1 MSDTAIFN
9 PNWET
14 NNFRKDN
21 PAFMYSLETGTFTNA
36 PQMPAVVDPSMD
48 PSFYGTIHRSMVA
61 NPNNMYSISYKDLD
75 NQRSYIHGIYYNR
88 LYFLIGNA
96 IISVLTDDSD
106 FNFSDK
112 ELRHIVEDVCDRE
125 IGVSYLRNLDSLFMH
140 LNDYGINI
148 ISAPVTFMMTNAIA
162 AHIFNILS
170 FKNMRMY
177 NKKSVDE
184 INTMVTT
191 IAQNL
196 ISAVAQIVQEAQNIY
211 APVFLPGVCIY
222 NGYYNPNGTK
232 SHLSIRGWM
241 MSGDNID
248 SNKRYDINQENRT
261 VCPFVVK
268 MEDKT
273 QAEFEAAETE
283 LLEGK

>member
-1 MSDTAIFN
+1 
-9 PNWET
+9 
-14 NNFRKDN
+14 
-21 PAFMYSLETGTFTNA
+21 
-36 PQMPAVVDPSMD
+36 
-48 PSFYGTIHRSMVA
+48 
-61 NPNNMYSISYKDLD
+61 
-75 NQRSYIHGIYYNR
+75 
-88 LYFLIGNA
+88 
-96 IISVLTDDSD
+96 
-106 FNFSDK
+106 
-112 ELRHIVEDVCDRE
+112 
-125 IGVSYLRNLDSLFMH
+125 
-140 LNDYGINI
+140 
-148 ISAPVTFMMTNAIA
+148 MMTNAIA

-196 ISAVAQIVQEAQNIY
+196 ISAVAQIVQEAQSIY